1 MNENVKD
8 LVNAMLAKDADK
20 MQSAFQAAV
29 AEKISTKLDD
39 MRMNVAQSMFKSQE
53 QQEDPEAQQNLDP
66 VVEEEI
72 DLDSIDQLTE
82 EQLDEVLTKKTSV
95 SQFIHDFVNSDNPK
109 FAGKSKQERI
119 KMALGAYYAKHPEK
133 SKK

>member
-39 MRMNVAQSMFKSQE
+39 MRMNLAQSMFKT
-53 QQEDPEAQQNLDP
+53 QQEPEAQQNLDP

>member
-1 MNENVKD
+1 MNENVKE
-8 LVNAMLAKDADK
+8 LVDAMLAKDADK

-39 MRMNVAQSMFKSQE
+39 MRSNLAQNMFKAQE
-53 QQEDPEAQQNLDP
+53 QQPEEQQNLDP

-72 DLDSIDQLTE
+72 DIDSIDQLTE

-95 SQFIHDFVNSDNPK
+95 SEFINDFVHSDNPK
-109 FAGKSKQERI
+109 FAGKSKKERI

>member
-1 MNENVKD
+1 MNENVKE
-8 LVNAMLAKDADK
+8 LVDAMLAKDADK

-39 MRMNVAQSMFKSQE
+39 MRMNLAQSMFKTPQE
-53 QQEDPEAQQNLDP
+53 PEAQQNLDP

-72 DLDSIDQLTE
+72 DFDSIDQLTE
-82 EQLDEVLTKKTSV
+82 EQLDEILTKKTPASEYI
-95 SQFIHDFVNSDNPK
+95 SDFVKSDNPK
-109 FAGKSKQERI
+109 FEGKSKKERI
-119 KMALGAYYAKHPEK
+119 RMALGAYYAKHPEK